1 MLIVH
6 AIEIKDSRQKHII
19 AHSHLKQILAISN
32 LPKGLLQKQKRTDA
46 GKLMMGEY
54 YINITYADD
63 YAFIMLTKQKFGIDA
78 ERIKPKDKRII
89 LLLSVMLSINLT
101 SDLDFYKAWTAM
113 ESKVKYY
120 GDKGLFDALMGNL
133 ETIPI
138 LQTIH
143 LMYKGNMIAITST
156 KNNLKAQKVLFK
168 KYQDET
174 I

>member
-1 MLIVH
+1 
-6 AIEIKDSRQKHII
+6 
-19 AHSHLKQILAISN
+19 
-32 LPKGLLQKQKRTDA
+32 
-46 GKLMMGEY
+46 
-54 YINITYADD
+54 
-63 YAFIMLTKQKFGIDA
+63 
-78 ERIKPKDKRII
+78 
-89 LLLSVMLSINLT
+89 MLSINLT

-133 ETIPI
+133 ETIPT